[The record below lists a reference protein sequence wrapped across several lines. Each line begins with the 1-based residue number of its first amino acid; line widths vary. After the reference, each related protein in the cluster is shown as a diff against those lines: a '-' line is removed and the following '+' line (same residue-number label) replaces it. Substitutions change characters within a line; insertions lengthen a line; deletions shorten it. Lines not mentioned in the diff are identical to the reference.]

1 MDALN
6 LPDNYTYESQ
16 QGEDEIRV
24 YIKEVT
30 DEESAWVCLVTIF
43 FGKRSILRQHHT
55 SSNML
60 RPTWL
65 GLVVRVGSAWY

>member
-24 YIKEVT
+24 YRVRQKVT
-30 DEESAWVCLVTIF
+30 T
-43 FGKRSILRQHHT
+43 
-55 SSNML
+55 
-60 RPTWL
+60 
-65 GLVVRVGSAWY
+65 